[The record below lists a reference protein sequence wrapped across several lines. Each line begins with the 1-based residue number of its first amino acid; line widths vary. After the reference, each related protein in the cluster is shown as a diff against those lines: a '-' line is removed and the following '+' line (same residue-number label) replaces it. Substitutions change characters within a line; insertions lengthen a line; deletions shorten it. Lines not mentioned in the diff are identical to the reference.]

1 MLGTALLAML
11 AAFISI
17 GGNYLFGQCM
27 SERPLVAGFIAGLI
41 FGDVGTGVI
50 VGAALEA
57 IFMGAVNVGGAVTA
71 EPVTATTLAVVFVV
85 VMHMDQ
91 GVAIA
96 LAVPIG
102 LLAGLLYEFIHLSL
116 SSLGAPFIDRAAASG
131 KEKNIKLVH
140 FLGWF
145 IKYTICCI
153 PTFLGVLLGAEPV
166 SQMIDQ
172 VPDTVIAGFTA
183 SGNLLP
189 AIGMAMLLKMLWDK
203 KLAVYFLLGFILVSY
218 LSLDMV
224 GVAAFAFVI
233 VVVAV
238 LRDKQNLDLQHKFKS
253 KALPISS
260 SKDDDEEAF
269 FA

>member
-1 MLGTALLAML
+1 
-11 AAFISI
+11 
-17 GGNYLFGQCM
+17 
-27 SERPLVAGFIAGLI
+27 
-41 FGDVGTGVI
+41 
-50 VGAALEA
+50 
-57 IFMGAVNVGGAVTA
+57 
-71 EPVTATTLAVVFVV
+71 
-85 VMHMDQ
+85 
-91 GVAIA
+91 
-96 LAVPIG
+96 
-102 LLAGLLYEFIHLSL
+102 
-116 SSLGAPFIDRAAASG
+116 
-131 KEKNIKLVH
+131 
-140 FLGWF
+140 
-145 IKYTICCI
+145 
-153 PTFLGVLLGAEPV
+153 
-166 SQMIDQ
+166 MIDQ